1 MEHFAFCFV
10 ILIMLQEI
18 RQAFRMIARSPGFT
32 AIAVLSLALGIGA
45 NAAIFS
51 LADALLF
58 RPLAV
63 TDPGSVMAL
72 NLDTPGGDLG
82 NFSYP
87 DYRDLRSTTKSFD
100 GIAAFQIST
109 FSLARNKNEV
119 PQMRA
124 GLEVSDNFFSVLG
137 IQPTLGRSFLPEET
151 VKGGAPAV
159 VLSYG
164 FWQDQFNGD
173 KEVLGRTIRISGTD
187 FTIVGVAPKAF
198 TGVDQYIRPSFMV
211 PAVLTQQLNGAAKD
225 PVENRTD
232 YSFTLYG
239 RLKRGV
245 SVNQA
250 QAEMVTLWKGLQQQ
264 YPADGRNGKM
274 MVRTQLQFRIAQ
286 DSIDAILITMLM
298 ALVSVVLLIACANV
312 ANLLLGRARGRTREI
327 AVRIALGVSRTKLL
341 RQLFAENVVLAL
353 LGDVIGLGFAYGGI
367 RFLQTIPIPS
377 DLPIVISPQLDQR
390 VLVFSLIAS
399 LFSVLVFGLAPAFQS
414 LKTELVSALKSS
426 ESNMSGRK
434 RTLGRNSLVIVQ
446 IALSMVLLVA
456 SGMLLDGFRKTLVA
470 SPGFR
475 TDHLLITEFDTSL
488 VRYNPEKTVA
498 FYRDI
503 KDRVRA
509 LAGVRSAALT
519 ATVPFGNN
527 QPSREVIPDGYQATK
542 GQESVTL
549 PFDVVDADYFGTM
562 KIPIVSGRG
571 FTADDKADSTP
582 VTIVNQEFAARFWP
596 GQDPLGKRIRL
607 DNDKGK
613 LVQVVGVAR
622 NSKYMFISESQYRY
636 FYLPY
641 AQEGGTRMVMLTESS
656 GDPALLAAPLREIVR
671 SMDPNQPMYNV
682 RTFGNFY
689 KMRAIDT
696 PLMITQMV
704 VTMGLIGLLLALIGI
719 YGLVSYSVAR
729 RTREIG
735 VRIAIGADRT
745 DVIKMVLRQGFV
757 LACIGIGVGGILSLI
772 VGKALAAGLI
782 GLGKPNP
789 ATFIIVP
796 LAVLL
801 VTMAA
806 CWAPA
811 WRASRVD
818 PLRALRAE

>member
-1 MEHFAFCFV
+1 
-10 ILIMLQEI
+10 MLQEI
-18 RQAFRMIARSPGFT
+18 RHAFRMIARSPGFT
-32 AIAVLSLALGIGA
+32 SIAVLSLALGIGA

-58 RPLAV
+58 RPLPVAH
-63 TDPGSVMAL
+63 PGSVMAL

-87 DYRDLRSTTKSFD
+87 DYRDLRSSAKSFD
-100 GIAAFQIST
+100 GIAAFQLAT
-109 FSLARNKNEV
+109 FSLARSKDEV

-137 IQPTLGRSFLPEET
+137 VQPALGRSFLPQESAR
-151 VKGGAPAV
+151 GGSPAV

-187 FTIVGVAPKAF
+187 FTIVGVAPRAF

-225 PVENRTD
+225 PMENRGD
-232 YSFTLYG
+232 YSYTLYG
-239 RLKRGV
+239 RLRQGV
-245 SVNQA
+245 SARQA

-286 DSIDAILITMLM
+286 DSIDAILVTMLM

-353 LGDVIGLGFAYGGI
+353 LGGVIGLGFAYGGI

-377 DLPIVISPQLDQR
+377 DLPIVISPELDQR

-399 LFSVLVFGLAPAFQS
+399 LFSVLAFGLAPAFQS

-426 ESNMSGRK
+426 ESNMAGRK

-498 FYRDI
+498 FYRDL

-509 LAGVRSAALT
+509 LPAVRSAALT
-519 ATVPFGNN
+519 ATVPFSNN
-527 QPSREVIPDGYQATK
+527 QPSREVIPEGYQATK

-549 PFDVVDADYFGTM
+549 FYDVVDEHYFDTM
-562 KIPIVSGRG
+562 KVGIVSGRA

-582 VTIVNQEFAARFWP
+582 VAIVNQEFAARFWP
-596 GQDPLGKRIRL
+596 GQEPLGKRIRL
-607 DNDKGK
+607 DNGKGK
-613 LVQVVGVAR
+613 FVQVVGVAR
-622 NSKYMFISESQYRY
+622 NSKYLFIGEPQYRY
-636 FYLPY
+636 LYLPF
-641 AQEGGTRMVMLTESS
+641 AQAGGTRMVMLTESA

-671 SMDPNQPMYNV
+671 SMDPNQPIYNV

-757 LACIGIGVGGILSLI
+757 LACIGIGVGGVLSVV
-772 VGKALAAGLI
+772 VGKALAAGMI
-782 GLGKPNP
+782 GLGQPNP
-789 ATFIIVP
+789 VTFIVVP

-818 PLRALRAE
+818 PLRALRSE

>member
-1 MEHFAFCFV
+1 
-10 ILIMLQEI
+10 MLQEI
-18 RQAFRMIARSPGFT
+18 RHAFRMIARSPGFT
-32 AIAVLSLALGIGA
+32 SIAVLSLALGIGA

-58 RPLAV
+58 RPLPVAH
-63 TDPGSVMAL
+63 PGSVMAL

-87 DYRDLRSTTKSFD
+87 DYRDLRSSAKSFD
-100 GIAAFQIST
+100 GIAAFQLAT
-109 FSLARNKNEV
+109 FSLARNKDEV

-137 IQPTLGRSFLPEET
+137 VQPALGRSFLPQESAR
-151 VKGGAPAV
+151 GGSPAV

-187 FTIVGVAPKAF
+187 FTIVGVAPRAF

-225 PVENRTD
+225 PVENRGD

-239 RLKRGV
+239 RLRQGV
-245 SVNQA
+245 SARQA

-286 DSIDAILITMLM
+286 DSIDAILVTMLM

-353 LGDVIGLGFAYGGI
+353 LGGVIGLGFAYGGI

-377 DLPIVISPQLDQR
+377 DLPIVISPELDQR

-399 LFSVLVFGLAPAFQS
+399 LFSVLAFGLAPAFQS

-426 ESNMSGRK
+426 ESNMAGRK

-498 FYRDI
+498 FYRDL

-509 LAGVRSAALT
+509 LPAVRSAALT
-519 ATVPFGNN
+519 ATVPFSNN
-527 QPSREVIPDGYQATK
+527 QPSREVIPEGYQATK

-549 PFDVVDADYFGTM
+549 FYDVVDEHYFDTM
-562 KIPIVSGRG
+562 KVGIVSGRA

-582 VTIVNQEFAARFWP
+582 VAIVNQEFAARFWP
-596 GQDPLGKRIRL
+596 GQEPLGKRIRL
-607 DNDKGK
+607 DNGKGK

-622 NSKYMFISESQYRY
+622 NSKYLFIGEPQYRY
-636 FYLPY
+636 LYLPF

-757 LACIGIGVGGILSLI
+757 LACIGIGVGGVLSVV
-772 VGKALAAGLI
+772 VGKALAAGMI
-782 GLGKPNP
+782 GLGQPNP
-789 ATFIIVP
+789 ATFVVVP

>member
-1 MEHFAFCFV
+1 
-10 ILIMLQEI
+10 MLQEI
-18 RQAFRMIARSPGFT
+18 RHAFRMIARSPGFT
-32 AIAVLSLALGIGA
+32 SIAVLSLALGIGA

-58 RPLAV
+58 RPLPVAH
-63 TDPGSVMAL
+63 PGSVMAL

-87 DYRDLRSTTKSFD
+87 DYRDLRSSAKSFD
-100 GIAAFQIST
+100 GIAAFQLAT
-109 FSLARNKNEV
+109 FSLARSKDEV

-137 IQPTLGRSFLPEET
+137 VQPALGRSFLPQESAR
-151 VKGGAPAV
+151 GGSPAV

-187 FTIVGVAPKAF
+187 FTIVGVAPRAF

-225 PVENRTD
+225 PMENRGD
-232 YSFTLYG
+232 YSYTLYG
-239 RLKRGV
+239 RLRQGV
-245 SVNQA
+245 SARQA

-286 DSIDAILITMLM
+286 DSIDAILVTMLM

-353 LGDVIGLGFAYGGI
+353 LGGVIGLGFAYGGI

-377 DLPIVISPQLDQR
+377 DLPIVISPELDQR

-399 LFSVLVFGLAPAFQS
+399 LFSVLAFGLAPAFQS

-426 ESNMSGRK
+426 ESNMAGRK

-498 FYRDI
+498 FYRDL

-509 LAGVRSAALT
+509 LPAVRSAALT
-519 ATVPFGNN
+519 ATVPFSNN
-527 QPSREVIPDGYQATK
+527 QPSREVIPEGYQATK

-549 PFDVVDADYFGTM
+549 FYDVVDEHYFDTM
-562 KIPIVSGRG
+562 KVGIVSGRA

-582 VTIVNQEFAARFWP
+582 VAIVNQEFAARFWP
-596 GQDPLGKRIRL
+596 GQEPLGKRIRL
-607 DNDKGK
+607 DNGKGK

-622 NSKYMFISESQYRY
+622 NSKYLFIGEPQYRY
-636 FYLPY
+636 LYLPF
-641 AQEGGTRMVMLTESS
+641 AQAGGTRMVMLTESA

-671 SMDPNQPMYNV
+671 SMDPNQPIYNV

-757 LACIGIGVGGILSLI
+757 LACIGIGVGGVLSVV
-772 VGKALAAGLI
+772 VGKALAAGMI
-782 GLGKPNP
+782 GLGQPNP
-789 ATFIIVP
+789 VTFIVVP

-818 PLRALRAE
+818 PLRALRSE

>member
-1 MEHFAFCFV
+1 
-10 ILIMLQEI
+10 MLQEI
-18 RQAFRMIARSPGFT
+18 RHAFRMIARSPGFT

-87 DYRDLRSTTKSFD
+87 DYRDLRVSAKSFD
-100 GIAAFQIST
+100 GIAAFQLAT
-109 FSLARNKNEV
+109 FSLARSKNEV

-124 GLEVSDNFFSVLG
+124 GLEVSDNFFSALG

-159 VLSYG
+159 VLAYG

-173 KEVLGRTIRISGTD
+173 KDVLGRTIRISGTD
-187 FTIVGVAPKAF
+187 FTIVGVTPKAF

-232 YSFTLYG
+232 YNFTLYG
-239 RLKRGV
+239 RLKHGV
-245 SVNQA
+245 PVSQA

-264 YPADGRNGKM
+264 YPADGRNGRM

-286 DSIDAILITMLM
+286 DSVDAILVTMLM

-353 LGDVIGLGFAYGGI
+353 FGGVIGLGFAYGGI

-377 DLPIVISPQLDQR
+377 DLPIVISPQLDRR

-399 LFSVLVFGLAPAFQS
+399 LFSVLVFGLVPAFQS

-434 RTLGRNSLVIVQ
+434 RALGRNSLVIVQ

-488 VRYNPEKTVA
+488 VRYSPEKTVA
-498 FYRDI
+498 FYRDL

-509 LAGVRSAALT
+509 LPAVRSAAFT
-519 ATVPFGNN
+519 AAVPFGNS
-527 QPSREVIPDGYQATK
+527 QPSREIIPEGYQAPK

-549 PFDVVDADYFGTM
+549 PFDVVDGDYFGTM

-571 FTADDKADSTP
+571 FTADDKADSAP
-582 VTIVNQEFAARFWP
+582 VAIVNQEFAARFWP

-607 DNDKGK
+607 DNGKGK

-622 NSKYMFISESQYRY
+622 NSKYMFIGEPQYRY

-641 AQEGGTRMVMLTESS
+641 AQEGGTRMVMLTESA

-671 SMDPNQPMYNV
+671 SMDSNQPMYNV

-757 LACIGIGVGGILSLI
+757 LACIGIGVGGVLSLI
-772 VGKALAAGLI
+772 VGKALAAGM
-782 GLGKPNP
+782 LGMGRPNP
-789 ATFIIVP
+789 ATFIVVP
-796 LAVLL
+796 FAVLL

>member
-1 MEHFAFCFV
+1 
-10 ILIMLQEI
+10 MLQEI
-18 RQAFRMIARSPGFT
+18 RHAFRMIARSPGFT
-32 AIAVLSLALGIGA
+32 SIAVLSLALGIGA

-58 RPLAV
+58 RPLPVAH
-63 TDPGSVMAL
+63 PGSVMAL

-87 DYRDLRSTTKSFD
+87 DYRDLRSSAKSFD
-100 GIAAFQIST
+100 GIAAFQLAT
-109 FSLARNKNEV
+109 FSLARSKDEV

-137 IQPTLGRSFLPEET
+137 VQPALGRSFLPQESAR
-151 VKGGAPAV
+151 GGSPAV

-187 FTIVGVAPKAF
+187 FTIVGVAPRAF

-225 PVENRTD
+225 PMENRGD

-239 RLKRGV
+239 RLQEGV
-245 SVNQA
+245 SARQA

-286 DSIDAILITMLM
+286 DSIDAILVTMLM

-353 LGDVIGLGFAYGGI
+353 LGGVIGLGFAYGGI

-377 DLPIVISPQLDQR
+377 DLPIVISPELDQR

-399 LFSVLVFGLAPAFQS
+399 LFSVLAFGLAPAFQS

-426 ESNMSGRK
+426 ESNMAGRK

-498 FYRDI
+498 FYRDL

-509 LAGVRSAALT
+509 LPAVRSAALT
-519 ATVPFGNN
+519 ATVPFSNN
-527 QPSREVIPDGYQATK
+527 QPSREVIPEGYQATK

-549 PFDVVDADYFGTM
+549 FYDVVDEHYFDTM
-562 KIPIVSGRG
+562 KVGIVSGRA

-582 VTIVNQEFAARFWP
+582 VAIVNQEFAARFWP
-596 GQDPLGKRIRL
+596 GQEPLGKRIRL
-607 DNDKGK
+607 DNGKGK
-613 LVQVVGVAR
+613 FVQVVGVAR
-622 NSKYMFISESQYRY
+622 NSKYLFIGEPQYRY
-636 FYLPY
+636 LYLPF
-641 AQEGGTRMVMLTESS
+641 AQAGGTRMVMLTESA

-757 LACIGIGVGGILSLI
+757 LACIGIGVGGVLSVV
-772 VGKALAAGLI
+772 VGKALAAGMI
-782 GLGKPNP
+782 GLGQPNP
-789 ATFIIVP
+789 VTFIVVP

-818 PLRALRAE
+818 PLRALRSE

>member
-1 MEHFAFCFV
+1 
-10 ILIMLQEI
+10 MLQEI
-18 RQAFRMIARSPGFT
+18 RHAFRMIARSPGFT

-58 RPLAV
+58 RPLPV
-63 TDPGSVMAL
+63 TAPGSVMAL

-87 DYRDLRSTTKSFD
+87 DYRDLRASAKSFD
-100 GIAAFQIST
+100 GIAAFQLAT
-109 FSLARNKNEV
+109 FSLARSKNEV

-137 IQPTLGRSFLPEET
+137 VQPTLGRSFLPEESAR
-151 VKGGAPAV
+151 GGAPAV

-164 FWQDQFNGD
+164 FWQDHFSGD
-173 KEVLGRTIRISGTD
+173 TGVLGRTIRISGTD
-187 FTIVGVAPKAF
+187 FTIVGVTTKAF

-239 RLKRGV
+239 RLKHGV
-245 SVNQA
+245 SVSQA

-274 MVRTQLQFRIAQ
+274 MVRTQLQSRIAQ
-286 DSIDAILITMLM
+286 DSVDAILVTMLM

-353 LGDVIGLGFAYGGI
+353 LGGVIGLGFAYGGI

-399 LFSVLVFGLAPAFQS
+399 SFSVLVFGLAPAFQS

-475 TDHLLITEFDTSL
+475 TDHLLISEFDTSL

-527 QPSREVIPDGYQATK
+527 QPSREVIPDGYQAPK

-571 FTADDKADSTP
+571 FTADDKTDSTP
-582 VTIVNQEFAARFWP
+582 VAIVNQEFAARFWP

-607 DNDKGK
+607 DNEKGK

-622 NSKYMFISESQYRY
+622 NSKYIFISESQYRY

-641 AQEGGTRMVMLTESS
+641 AQEGGTRMVMLTEST

-704 VTMGLIGLLLALIGI
+704 ITMGLIGLLLALIGI

>member
-1 MEHFAFCFV
+1 
-10 ILIMLQEI
+10 MLQEI
-18 RQAFRMIARSPGFT
+18 RHAFRMIARSPGFT
-32 AIAVLSLALGIGA
+32 SIAVLSLALGIGA

-58 RPLAV
+58 RPLPVAH
-63 TDPGSVMAL
+63 PGSVMAL

-87 DYRDLRSTTKSFD
+87 DYRDLRSSAKSFD
-100 GIAAFQIST
+100 GIAAFQLAT
-109 FSLARNKNEV
+109 FSLARNKDEV

-137 IQPTLGRSFLPEET
+137 VQPALGRSFLPQESAR
-151 VKGGAPAV
+151 GGSPAV

-187 FTIVGVAPKAF
+187 FTIVGVAPRAF

-225 PVENRTD
+225 PVENRGD

-239 RLKRGV
+239 RLQEGV
-245 SVNQA
+245 SARQA

-286 DSIDAILITMLM
+286 DSVDAILVTMLM

-353 LGDVIGLGFAYGGI
+353 LGGVIGLGFAYGGI

-377 DLPIVISPQLDQR
+377 DLPIVISPELDQR

-399 LFSVLVFGLAPAFQS
+399 LFSVLAFGLAPAFQS

-426 ESNMSGRK
+426 ESNMAGRK

-498 FYRDI
+498 FYRDL

-509 LAGVRSAALT
+509 LPEVRSAALT
-519 ATVPFGNN
+519 ATVPFSNN
-527 QPSREVIPDGYQATK
+527 QPSREVIPEGYQATK

-549 PFDVVDADYFGTM
+549 FYDVVDEHYFDTM
-562 KIPIVSGRG
+562 KVGIVSGRA

-582 VTIVNQEFAARFWP
+582 VAIVNQEFAARFWP
-596 GQDPLGKRIRL
+596 GQEPLGKRIHL
-607 DNDKGK
+607 DNGKGK

-622 NSKYMFISESQYRY
+622 NSKYLFIGEPQYRY
-636 FYLPY
+636 LYLPF
-641 AQEGGTRMVMLTESS
+641 AQAGGTRMVMLTESA

-704 VTMGLIGLLLALIGI
+704 VTMGLIGLLLALVGI

-757 LACIGIGVGGILSLI
+757 LACIGIGVGGVLSVV
-772 VGKALAAGLI
+772 VGKALAAGMI
-782 GLGKPNP
+782 GLGQPNP
-789 ATFIIVP
+789 ATFVVVP

>member
-1 MEHFAFCFV
+1 
-10 ILIMLQEI
+10 MLQEI
-18 RQAFRMIARSPGFT
+18 RHAFRMIARSPGFT
-32 AIAVLSLALGIGA
+32 SIAVLSLALGIGA

-58 RPLAV
+58 RPLPVAH
-63 TDPGSVMAL
+63 PGSVMAL

-87 DYRDLRSTTKSFD
+87 DYRDLRSSAKSFD
-100 GIAAFQIST
+100 GIAAFQLAT
-109 FSLARNKNEV
+109 FSLARSKDEV

-137 IQPTLGRSFLPEET
+137 VQPALGRSFLPQESAR
-151 VKGGAPAV
+151 GGSPAV

-187 FTIVGVAPKAF
+187 FTIVGVAPRAF

-225 PVENRTD
+225 PMENRGD
-232 YSFTLYG
+232 YSYTLYG
-239 RLKRGV
+239 RLRQGV
-245 SVNQA
+245 SARQA

-286 DSIDAILITMLM
+286 DSVDAILVTMLM

-353 LGDVIGLGFAYGGI
+353 LGGVIGLGFAYGGI

-377 DLPIVISPQLDQR
+377 DLPIVISPELDQR

-399 LFSVLVFGLAPAFQS
+399 LFSVLAFGLAPAFQS

-426 ESNMSGRK
+426 ESNMAGRK

-498 FYRDI
+498 FYRDL

-509 LAGVRSAALT
+509 LPAVRSAALT
-519 ATVPFGNN
+519 ATVPFSNN
-527 QPSREVIPDGYQATK
+527 QPSREVIPEGYQATK

-549 PFDVVDADYFGTM
+549 FYDVVDEHYFDTM
-562 KIPIVSGRG
+562 KVGIVSGRA

-582 VTIVNQEFAARFWP
+582 VAIVNQEFAARFWP
-596 GQDPLGKRIRL
+596 GQEPLGKRIRL
-607 DNDKGK
+607 DNGKGK

-622 NSKYMFISESQYRY
+622 NSKYLFIGEPQYRY
-636 FYLPY
+636 LYLPF
-641 AQEGGTRMVMLTESS
+641 AQAGGTRMVMLTESA

-757 LACIGIGVGGILSLI
+757 LACIGIGVGGVLSVV
-772 VGKALAAGLI
+772 VGKALAAGMI
-782 GLGKPNP
+782 GLGQPNP
-789 ATFIIVP
+789 VTFIVVP

>member
-1 MEHFAFCFV
+1 
-10 ILIMLQEI
+10 MLQEI
-18 RQAFRMIARSPGFT
+18 RHAFRMIARSPGFT
-32 AIAVLSLALGIGA
+32 SIAVLSLALGIGA

-58 RPLAV
+58 RPLPVAH
-63 TDPGSVMAL
+63 PGSVMAL

-87 DYRDLRSTTKSFD
+87 DYRDLRSSAKSFD
-100 GIAAFQIST
+100 GIAAFQLAT
-109 FSLARNKNEV
+109 FSLARNKDEV

-137 IQPTLGRSFLPEET
+137 VQPALGRSFLPQESAR
-151 VKGGAPAV
+151 GGSPAV

-187 FTIVGVAPKAF
+187 FTIVGVAPRAF

-225 PVENRTD
+225 PVENRGD

-239 RLKRGV
+239 RLRQGV
-245 SVNQA
+245 SARQA

-286 DSIDAILITMLM
+286 DSIDAILVTMLM

-353 LGDVIGLGFAYGGI
+353 LGGVIGLGFAYGGI

-377 DLPIVISPQLDQR
+377 DLPIVISPELDQR

-399 LFSVLVFGLAPAFQS
+399 LFSVLAFGLAPAFQS

-426 ESNMSGRK
+426 DSNMAGRK
-434 RTLGRNSLVIVQ
+434 RTLGRNGLVIVQ

-498 FYRDI
+498 FYRDL

-509 LAGVRSAALT
+509 LPAVRSAALT
-519 ATVPFGNN
+519 ATVPFSNN
-527 QPSREVIPDGYQATK
+527 QPSREVIPEGYQATK

-549 PFDVVDADYFGTM
+549 FYDVVDEHYFDTM
-562 KIPIVSGRG
+562 KVGIVSGRA

-582 VTIVNQEFAARFWP
+582 VAIVNQEFAARFWP
-596 GQDPLGKRIRL
+596 GQEPLGKRIRL
-607 DNDKGK
+607 DNGKGK
-613 LVQVVGVAR
+613 FVQVVGVAR
-622 NSKYMFISESQYRY
+622 NSKYLFIGEPQYRY
-636 FYLPY
+636 LYLPF
-641 AQEGGTRMVMLTESS
+641 AQAGGTRMVMLTESA

-757 LACIGIGVGGILSLI
+757 LACIGIGVGGVLSVV
-772 VGKALAAGLI
+772 VGKALAAGMI
-782 GLGKPNP
+782 GLGQPNP
-789 ATFIIVP
+789 VTFIVVP

-818 PLRALRAE
+818 PLRALRSE

>member
-1 MEHFAFCFV
+1 
-10 ILIMLQEI
+10 MLQEI
-18 RQAFRMIARSPGFT
+18 RNAFRMIARSPGFT

-63 TDPGSVMAL
+63 TDPSSVMAL

-100 GIAAFQIST
+100 GIAAFQLAT

-124 GLEVSDNFFSVLG
+124 GLEVSDNFFSALG
-137 IQPTLGRSFLPEET
+137 VQPTLGRSFLPEET

-173 KEVLGRTIRISGTD
+173 NGVLGRTIRISGTD

-286 DSIDAILITMLM
+286 DSVDAILVTMLM

-353 LGDVIGLGFAYGGI
+353 LGGVIGLGFAYGGI

-390 VLVFSLIAS
+390 VLIFSLIAS

-434 RTLGRNSLVIVQ
+434 RTLGRNGLVIVQ

-488 VRYNPEKTVA
+488 VRYSPEKTVA
-498 FYRDI
+498 FYRDL
-503 KDRVRA
+503 KDRVRGLPA
-509 LAGVRSAALT
+509 VRSATLT

-549 PFDVVDADYFGTM
+549 PFDVVDQDYFETM
-562 KIPIVSGRG
+562 KVPIVSGRG

-582 VTIVNQEFAARFWP
+582 VAIVNQEFAARFWP
-596 GQDPLGKRIRL
+596 GQDPLSKRIRL
-607 DNDKGK
+607 DNGKGK

-641 AQEGGTRMVMLTESS
+641 AQEGGTRMVLLTESS

-704 VTMGLIGLLLALIGI
+704 VMMGLIGLLLALIGI

-757 LACIGIGVGGILSLI
+757 LACIGIGVGGVLSLI

-789 ATFIIVP
+789 ATFILVP

-818 PLRALRAE
+818 PLRALRSE

>member
-1 MEHFAFCFV
+1 
-10 ILIMLQEI
+10 
-18 RQAFRMIARSPGFT
+18 
-32 AIAVLSLALGIGA
+32 
-45 NAAIFS
+45 
-51 LADALLF
+51 
-58 RPLAV
+58 
-63 TDPGSVMAL
+63 
-72 NLDTPGGDLG
+72 
-82 NFSYP
+82 
-87 DYRDLRSTTKSFD
+87 
-100 GIAAFQIST
+100 
-109 FSLARNKNEV
+109 
-119 PQMRA
+119 
-124 GLEVSDNFFSVLG
+124 
-137 IQPTLGRSFLPEET
+137 PTLGRSFLPEET

-173 KEVLGRTIRISGTD
+173 NGVLGRTIRISGTD
-187 FTIVGVAPKAF
+187 FTIVGVTPKAF

-211 PAVLTQQLNGAAKD
+211 PAVLAQQLNGAAKD
-225 PVENRTD
+225 PIENRTD
-232 YSFTLYG
+232 YNFTLYG
-239 RLKRGV
+239 RLKHGISV
-245 SVNQA
+245 SQA

-264 YPADGRNGKM
+264 YPADGRNGRM
-274 MVRTQLQFRIAQ
+274 MVRTQLQSRIAQ
-286 DSIDAILITMLM
+286 DSVDAILVTMLM

-353 LGDVIGLGFAYGGI
+353 LGGVIGLGFAYGGI

-390 VLVFSLIAS
+390 VLIFSLIAS

-434 RTLGRNSLVIVQ
+434 RTLGRNGLVIVQ

-498 FYRDI
+498 FYRDL
-503 KDRVRA
+503 KDRVRGLPA
-509 LAGVRSAALT
+509 VRSATLT

-549 PFDVVDADYFGTM
+549 PFDVVDQDYFETM
-562 KIPIVSGRG
+562 KVPIVSGRG

-582 VTIVNQEFAARFWP
+582 VAIVNQEFAARFWP

-607 DNDKGK
+607 DNGKGK

-641 AQEGGTRMVMLTESS
+641 AQEGGTRMVLLTESS

-757 LACIGIGVGGILSLI
+757 LACIGIGVGGVLSLI

-789 ATFIIVP
+789 ATFILVP

-818 PLRALRAE
+818 PLRALRSE

>member
-1 MEHFAFCFV
+1 M
-10 ILIMLQEI
+10 MQQI
-18 RQAFRMIARSPGFT
+18 RQAFRLIGRSPGFT
-32 AIAVLSLALGIGA
+32 SIAVLSLALGIGA

-51 LADALLF
+51 LADTLLF
-58 RPLAV
+58 RPLPVAH
-63 TDPGSVMAL
+63 PGSVMAL

-87 DYRDLRSTTKSFD
+87 DYRDLQPAAKSFD
-100 GIAAFQIST
+100 GIAAFQLST
-109 FSLARNKNEV
+109 FSLARSKDEV
-119 PQMRA
+119 PQLRA
-124 GLEVSDNFFSVLG
+124 GLEVSANFFSVLG
-137 IQPTLGRSFLPEET
+137 IEPALGRGFLPEET

-159 VLSYG
+159 VLAHG

-173 KEVLGRTIRISGTD
+173 SGVLGRTIRISGTD
-187 FTIVGVAPKAF
+187 FTIVGVTPQAF
-198 TGVDQYIRPSFMV
+198 TGVDQYVRPSFMV
-211 PAVLTQQLNGAAKD
+211 PAALAQQLSGAPKD
-225 PVENRTD
+225 PVENRND

-239 RLKRGV
+239 RLRKGV
-245 SVNQA
+245 SVKQA

-274 MVRTQLQFRIAQ
+274 AVRTQLQSRIAQ
-286 DSIDAILITMLM
+286 DSVDAILITMLM

-353 LGDVIGLGFAYGGI
+353 LGGLVGLGFAYGGI
-367 RFLQTIPIPS
+367 RFLRTIPVPT
-377 DLPIVISPQLDQR
+377 DLPIVIAPELDQR

-399 LFSVLVFGLAPAFQS
+399 LLSVLVFGLAPAFQS
-414 LKTELVSALKSS
+414 LKTDVVSALKSS
-426 ESNMSGRK
+426 EGNQAGRR
-434 RTLGRNSLVIVQ
+434 RTLGRNALVIAQ

-456 SGMLLDGFRKTLVA
+456 SGMLLDGFRKTLGA
-470 SPGFR
+470 GPGFR
-475 TDHLLITEFDTSL
+475 TDHLMMTEFDTSL
-488 VRYNPEKTVA
+488 VRYSPEKTRT
-498 FYRDI
+498 FYRDLI
-503 KDRVRA
+503 ERA
-509 LAGVRSAALT
+509 RELPGVRSATLT
-519 ATVPFGNN
+519 ATVPFSPTQSG
-527 QPSREVIPDGYQATK
+527 REVIPEGYQAPK
-542 GQESVTL
+542 GQESISL
-549 PFDVVDADYFGTM
+549 LFGVVDESYFDTM
-562 KIPIVSGRG
+562 KIPLISGRA
-571 FTADDKADSTP
+571 FTANDKPDSAP
-582 VTIVNQEFAARFWP
+582 VAIVNQEFAARFWP
-596 GQDPLGKRIRL
+596 GQEPIGKRFRL
-607 DNDKGK
+607 DNGKGK

-622 NSKYMFISESQYRY
+622 NSKYAFIGEPQFRY

-641 AQEGGTRMVMLTESS
+641 AQEGGTHMVLLTESS

-671 SMDPNQPMYNV
+671 SMDSNQPMYNV

-696 PLMITQMV
+696 PLMITQIV

-719 YGLVSYSVAR
+719 YGLVSYSVAQ

-735 VRIAIGADRT
+735 VRIAIGAGRA
-745 DVIKMVLRQGFV
+745 DVIRMVLRQGLV
-757 LACIGIGVGGILSLI
+757 LAAIGIGVGGALSLI
-772 VGKALAAGLI
+772 AGKALAAGMI

-789 ATFIIVP
+789 ATFVIVP

-818 PLRALRAE
+818 PLRALRAD

>member
-1 MEHFAFCFV
+1 
-10 ILIMLQEI
+10 MLQEI
-18 RQAFRMIARSPGFT
+18 RHAFRMIARSPGFT
-32 AIAVLSLALGIGA
+32 SIAVLSLALGIGA

-58 RPLAV
+58 RPLPVAH
-63 TDPGSVMAL
+63 PGSVMAL

-87 DYRDLRSTTKSFD
+87 DYRDLRSSAKSFD
-100 GIAAFQIST
+100 GIAAFQLAT
-109 FSLARNKNEV
+109 FSLARNKDEV

-137 IQPTLGRSFLPEET
+137 VQPALGRSFLPQESAR
-151 VKGGAPAV
+151 GGSPAV

-187 FTIVGVAPKAF
+187 FTIVGVAPRAF

-225 PVENRTD
+225 PVENRGD

-239 RLKRGV
+239 RLRQGV
-245 SVNQA
+245 SARQA

-286 DSIDAILITMLM
+286 DSIDAILVTMLM

-353 LGDVIGLGFAYGGI
+353 LGGVIGLGFAYGGI

-377 DLPIVISPQLDQR
+377 DLPIVISPELDQR

-399 LFSVLVFGLAPAFQS
+399 LFSVLAFGLAPAFQS

-426 ESNMSGRK
+426 ESNMAGRK

-498 FYRDI
+498 FYRDL

-509 LAGVRSAALT
+509 LPAVRSAALT
-519 ATVPFGNN
+519 ATVPFSNN
-527 QPSREVIPDGYQATK
+527 QPSREVIPEGYQATK

-549 PFDVVDADYFGTM
+549 FYDVVDEHYFDTM
-562 KIPIVSGRG
+562 KVGIVSGRA

-582 VTIVNQEFAARFWP
+582 VAIVNQEFAARFWP
-596 GQDPLGKRIRL
+596 GQEPLGKRIRL
-607 DNDKGK
+607 DNGKGK

-622 NSKYMFISESQYRY
+622 NSKYLFIGEPQYRY
-636 FYLPY
+636 LYLPF
-641 AQEGGTRMVMLTESS
+641 AQEGGARMVMLTESS
-656 GDPALLAAPLREIVR
+656 GDPALVAAPLREIVR

-757 LACIGIGVGGILSLI
+757 LACIGIGVGGVLSVV
-772 VGKALAAGLI
+772 VGKALAAGMI
-782 GLGKPNP
+782 GLGQPNP
-789 ATFIIVP
+789 VTFIVVP

-818 PLRALRAE
+818 PLRALRSE

>member
-1 MEHFAFCFV
+1 
-10 ILIMLQEI
+10 MLQEI
-18 RQAFRMIARSPGFT
+18 RHAFRMIARSPGFT
-32 AIAVLSLALGIGA
+32 SIAVLSLALGIGA

-58 RPLAV
+58 RPLPVAH
-63 TDPGSVMAL
+63 PGSVMAL

-87 DYRDLRSTTKSFD
+87 DYRDLRSSAKSFD
-100 GIAAFQIST
+100 GIAAFQLAT
-109 FSLARNKNEV
+109 FSLARSKDEV

-137 IQPTLGRSFLPEET
+137 VQPALGRSFLPQESAR
-151 VKGGAPAV
+151 GGSPAV

-187 FTIVGVAPKAF
+187 FTIVGVAPRAF

-225 PVENRTD
+225 PMENRGD
-232 YSFTLYG
+232 YSYTLYG
-239 RLKRGV
+239 RLRQGV
-245 SVNQA
+245 SARQA

-286 DSIDAILITMLM
+286 DSIDAILVTMLM

-353 LGDVIGLGFAYGGI
+353 LGGVIGLGFAYGGI

-377 DLPIVISPQLDQR
+377 DLPIVISPELDQR

-399 LFSVLVFGLAPAFQS
+399 LFSVLAFGLAPAFQS

-426 ESNMSGRK
+426 ESNMAGRK

-498 FYRDI
+498 FYRDL

-509 LAGVRSAALT
+509 LPEVRSAALT
-519 ATVPFGNN
+519 ATVPFSNN
-527 QPSREVIPDGYQATK
+527 QPSREVIPEGYQATK

-549 PFDVVDADYFGTM
+549 FYDVVDEHYFDTM
-562 KIPIVSGRG
+562 KVGIVSGRA

-582 VTIVNQEFAARFWP
+582 VAIVNQEFAARFWP
-596 GQDPLGKRIRL
+596 GQEPLGKRIRL
-607 DNDKGK
+607 DNGKGK
-613 LVQVVGVAR
+613 FVQVVGVAR
-622 NSKYMFISESQYRY
+622 NSKYLFIGEPQYRY
-636 FYLPY
+636 LYLPF
-641 AQEGGTRMVMLTESS
+641 AQAGGTRMVMLTESA

-757 LACIGIGVGGILSLI
+757 LACIGIGVGGVLSVV
-772 VGKALAAGLI
+772 VGKALAAGMI
-782 GLGKPNP
+782 GLGQPNP
-789 ATFIIVP
+789 VTFIVVP

-818 PLRALRAE
+818 PLRALRSE

>member
-1 MEHFAFCFV
+1 
-10 ILIMLQEI
+10 MLQEI

-32 AIAVLSLALGIGA
+32 SIAVLSLALGIGA

-87 DYRDLRSTTKSFD
+87 DYRNLRSTTKSFD

-109 FSLARNKNEV
+109 FSLARSKNEV

-137 IQPTLGRSFLPEET
+137 IQPALGRSFRPEET
-151 VKGGAPAV
+151 IKGGAPAV

-187 FTIVGVAPKAF
+187 FTIVGVTPTAF

-211 PAVLTQQLNGAAKD
+211 PAVLAQQLNGAAKD
-225 PVENRTD
+225 PMENRTD
-232 YSFTLYG
+232 YNFTLYG
-239 RLKRGV
+239 RLKHGV
-245 SVNQA
+245 SVSQA

-274 MVRTQLQFRIAQ
+274 MVRTQLQSRIAQ
-286 DSIDAILITMLM
+286 DSVDAILVSMLM

-353 LGDVIGLGFAYGGI
+353 FGGLIGLGFAYGGI

-390 VLVFSLIAS
+390 VLIFSLIAS

-414 LKTELVSALKSS
+414 LRTELVSALKSS

-446 IALSMVLLVA
+446 IALSMVLLVT

-488 VRYNPEKTVA
+488 VRYNPEKTA
-498 FYRDI
+498 TFYRDI

-509 LAGVRSAALT
+509 LPGVRSAALT

-527 QPSREVIPDGYQATK
+527 QPSREVIPEGYRATK

-571 FTADDKADSTP
+571 FTVDDKADSTP
-582 VTIVNQEFAARFWP
+582 VAIVNQEFAARFWP

-607 DNDKGK
+607 DNEKGK

-656 GDPALLAAPLREIVR
+656 SDPALLAAPLREIVR

-682 RTFGNFY
+682 RTFANFY

-704 VTMGLIGLLLALIGI
+704 ITMGLIGLLLALIGI

-735 VRIAIGADRT
+735 VRIAIGADRM

-757 LACIGIGVGGILSLI
+757 LACIGIGVGGVLSLI
-772 VGKALAAGLI
+772 VGKGLAAGLI

-789 ATFIIVP
+789 ATFIVVP

-818 PLRALRAE
+818 PLRALRSE

>member
-1 MEHFAFCFV
+1 
-10 ILIMLQEI
+10 MLQEI

-32 AIAVLSLALGIGA
+32 SIAVLSLALGIGA

-63 TDPGSVMAL
+63 SDPGSVMAL

-124 GLEVSDNFFSVLG
+124 GIEVSDNFFSVLG

-173 KEVLGRTIRISGTD
+173 TGILGRTIRISGTD
-187 FTIVGVAPKAF
+187 FTIVGVTPKAF

-232 YSFTLYG
+232 YTFTLYG
-239 RLKRGV
+239 RLKHRV
-245 SVNQA
+245 SVSKV
-250 QAEMVTLWKGLQQQ
+250 QAEMVTLWKGLQRQ

-274 MVRTQLQFRIAQ
+274 MVRTQLQSRIAQ
-286 DSIDAILITMLM
+286 DSVDAILITMLM

-353 LGDVIGLGFAYGGI
+353 LGGVIGLGFAYGGI

-390 VLVFSLIAS
+390 VLIFSLIAS

-434 RTLGRNSLVIVQ
+434 RTLGRNGLVIVQ

-488 VRYNPEKTVA
+488 VRYTPEKTVT
-498 FYRDI
+498 FYRDL
-503 KDRVRA
+503 KDRARA
-509 LAGVRSAALT
+509 LPAVRSAALT
-519 ATVPFGNN
+519 TTVPFGNN
-527 QPSREVIPDGYQATK
+527 QPSREVIPDGYQAPK
-542 GQESVTL
+542 GQESVSL
-549 PFDVVDADYFGTM
+549 LFDVVDEHYFDTM

-571 FTADDKADSTP
+571 FTSDDKADSTP
-582 VTIVNQEFAARFWP
+582 VAIVNQEFAARFWP
-596 GQDPLGKRIRL
+596 GQDPLGKRVRL
-607 DNDKGK
+607 DNEKGK

-757 LACIGIGVGGILSLI
+757 LACIGIGVGGVLSLI

-782 GLGKPNP
+782 GLGKPSP
-789 ATFIIVP
+789 ATFIVVP
-796 LAVLL
+796 VAVLL

-818 PLRALRAE
+818 PLRALRSE

>member
-1 MEHFAFCFV
+1 M
-10 ILIMLQEI
+10 MQEI
-18 RQAFRMIARSPGFT
+18 RHAFRMIGRSPGFT
-32 AIAVLSLALGIGA
+32 SIAVLSLALGIGA

-58 RPLAV
+58 RPLPV

-87 DYRDLRSTTKSFD
+87 DYRDLRSTAKSLD
-100 GIAAFQIST
+100 GIAAFQLST
-109 FSLARNKNEV
+109 FSLARSKDEV

-137 IQPTLGRSFLPEET
+137 VQPMLGRSFLPEESAR
-151 VKGGAPAV
+151 GGAPAV

-239 RLKRGV
+239 RLRHGV
-245 SVNQA
+245 SVGQA

-286 DSIDAILITMLM
+286 DSLDAILVTMLM

-341 RQLFAENVVLAL
+341 RQLFAENVALAL
-353 LGDVIGLGFAYGGI
+353 LGGVIGLGFAYGGI

-377 DLPIVISPQLDQR
+377 DLPIVISPELDQR
-390 VLVFSLIAS
+390 VLIFSLIAS

-498 FYRDI
+498 FYRDL

-527 QPSREVIPDGYQATK
+527 QPSREVIPDGYQAPK

-571 FTADDKADSTP
+571 FTVDDKADSTP

-607 DNDKGK
+607 DNGNGK

-671 SMDPNQPMYNV
+671 SMDRNQPMYNV
-682 RTFGNFY
+682 RTFSNFY

-704 VTMGLIGLLLALIGI
+704 ITMGLIGLLLALIGI

-757 LACIGIGVGGILSLI
+757 LACIGIGIGGILSLI
-772 VGKALAAGLI
+772 VGKALAAGMI

-789 ATFIIVP
+789 ATFIVVP
-796 LAVLL
+796 LAVLV

-818 PLRALRAE
+818 PLRALRAD